1 MSPARRKSRHGGG
14 SAARGNGVPRVLV
27 IDNYDSFTYNLVQR
41 IGELGAEVEGVRND
55 AVGAAE
61 LIDRLPERLV
71 LSPGPCT
78 PDEAGISL
86 ELIRKLCGLEG
97 APARRVPIL
106 GVCLGHQSIGQAFGG
121 RVVRARAGARQGRGD
136 RPRPQHALPRDATAA
151 ARRALS
157 FAGGCRARAA
167 ARPPGERSHPRRH
180 RDGPASPDLAR
191 VRRAVPPRVHPHTG
205 RADPP
210 AQLPRGEG
218 VMLREAIQIAI
229 EGRHL
234 SRLQAAAAVDAMLDG
249 SAPASL
255 IAALLVAL
263 RVKGETPDE
272 IAGAAQALRARAAR
286 VEVPLDRLVDT
297 CGTGGDG
304 AHTFNISTASAF
316 VAAAAGA
323 RVAKHGNRA
332 ASSKCGSA
340 DVLVALGVEVELSP
354 EGVAACIQ
362 ECGIGFLFAPRH
374 HAAMRHVAPVR
385 KELGIRTLFNL
396 LGPLANP
403 AGARRQLLGVP
414 APHLVPVLAQTLLE
428 LGAERAFVVHGHGG
442 LDEISPAGPTRVAE
456 VRGGRVREF
465 EVTPDELGV
474 ARGAVE
480 DLRGGDADRNAVLLR
495 EVLRG
500 EKGVRRSAVVLNAG
514 AAIAAAEVCEA
525 MRDGVRLAEQAIDSG
540 AALERLEQFVRASR
554 AHKPPPVSGP

>member
-1 MSPARRKSRHGGG
+1 
-14 SAARGNGVPRVLV
+14 
-27 IDNYDSFTYNLVQR
+27 
-41 IGELGAEVEGVRND
+41 
-55 AVGAAE
+55 
-61 LIDRLPERLV
+61 
-71 LSPGPCT
+71 
-78 PDEAGISL
+78 
-86 ELIRKLCGLEG
+86 
-97 APARRVPIL
+97 
-106 GVCLGHQSIGQAFGG
+106 
-121 RVVRARAGARQGRGD
+121 
-136 RPRPQHALPRDATAA
+136 
-151 ARRALS
+151 
-157 FAGGCRARAA
+157 
-167 ARPPGERSHPRRH
+167 
-180 RDGPASPDLAR
+180 
-191 VRRAVPPRVHPHTG
+191 
-205 RADPP
+205 
-210 AQLPRGEG
+210 
-218 VMLREAIQIAI
+218 MLREAIQCAVD
-229 EGRHL
+229 GRHL
-234 SRLQAAAAVDAMLDG
+234 SRVQAAAAVDAMLDG

-272 IAGAAQALRARAAR
+272 IAGAAQALRARAVR
-286 VEVPLDRLVDT
+286 VEVPLHRLVDT

-316 VAAAAGA
+316 VCAAAGA

-340 DVLVALGVEVELSP
+340 DVLAALGAEVELAP
-354 EGVAACIQ
+354 EGVAACIE

-414 APHLVPVLAQTLLE
+414 APHLVPVLAATLVE

-442 LDEISPAGPTRVAE
+442 LDEISPAGATRVAE
-456 VRGGRVREF
+456 VRGGGVREY
-465 EVTPDELGV
+465 EVTPEELGV
-474 ARGAVE
+474 TRGAVE
-480 DLRGGDADRNAVLLR
+480 DLRGGDADRNAALLR

-500 EKGVRRSAVVLNAG
+500 EKGVRRSAVLLNTG
-514 AAIAAAEVCEA
+514 AAIAAAGVCES

-540 AALERLEQFVRASR
+540 AALDRLEQFVRASR

>member
-1 MSPARRKSRHGGG
+1 
-14 SAARGNGVPRVLV
+14 
-27 IDNYDSFTYNLVQR
+27 
-41 IGELGAEVEGVRND
+41 
-55 AVGAAE
+55 
-61 LIDRLPERLV
+61 
-71 LSPGPCT
+71 
-78 PDEAGISL
+78 
-86 ELIRKLCGLEG
+86 
-97 APARRVPIL
+97 
-106 GVCLGHQSIGQAFGG
+106 
-121 RVVRARAGARQGRGD
+121 
-136 RPRPQHALPRDATAA
+136 
-151 ARRALS
+151 
-157 FAGGCRARAA
+157 
-167 ARPPGERSHPRRH
+167 
-180 RDGPASPDLAR
+180 
-191 VRRAVPPRVHPHTG
+191 
-205 RADPP
+205 
-210 AQLPRGEG
+210 
-218 VMLREAIQIAI
+218 MLREAIQCAV

-234 SRLQAAAAVDAMLDG
+234 SRVQAAAAVDAMLDG

-272 IAGAAQALRARAAR
+272 IAGAAQALRARAVR
-286 VEVPLDRLVDT
+286 VEVPLHRLVDT

-316 VAAAAGA
+316 VCAAAGA

-340 DVLVALGVEVELSP
+340 DVLAALGAEVELAP
-354 EGVAACIQ
+354 EGVAACIE

-414 APHLVPVLAQTLLE
+414 APHLVPVLAATLVE

-442 LDEISPAGPTRVAE
+442 LDEISPAGSTRVAE
-456 VRGGRVREF
+456 VRG
-465 EVTPDELGV
+465 
-474 ARGAVE
+474 GAVE
-480 DLRGGDADRNAVLLR
+480 DLRGGDADRNAALLR

-500 EKGVRRSAVVLNAG
+500 EKGVRRSAVLLNAG
-514 AAIAAAEVCEA
+514 AAVAAAGVCES

-540 AALERLEQFVRASR
+540 AALDRLEQFVRASR